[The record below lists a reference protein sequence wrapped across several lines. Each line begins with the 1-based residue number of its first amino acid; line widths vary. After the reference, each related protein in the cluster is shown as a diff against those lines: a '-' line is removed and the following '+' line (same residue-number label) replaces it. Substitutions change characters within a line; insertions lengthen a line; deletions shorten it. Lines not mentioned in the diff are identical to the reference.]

1 MNKHCFRL
9 IFSKPLGFFIPVAEI
24 TRAKRK
30 PGQRQGPAASAV
42 APKPPA
48 FSIKHLALSMWVAAV
63 PSWATAEILL
73 DRSTGATVSSAVNGV
88 PVIEIAN
95 PNGNGLSHNRFGQF
109 DVANP
114 GVIFNNSMVNGTSQI
129 GGAVLLNPNLKQTA
143 KAILTEITGNRPSS
157 ISGTL
162 EVFGDAADLLI
173 ANRIKPDGNEIAA
186 GTLGL
191 FGLDHLKTSV
201 SNQGILNPALQELLN
216 VPEDRVH
223 QIMPMFT
230 DLQSGKEY
238 FPSLTQPKASHA
250 GASIAHPFKFVPEHD
265 QPNNS
270 QGIYQE
276 RKNRSHVIVNLVG
289 DKAAA
294 EVTQIQAAHPSSSI
308 TFAGDSKGLHYESGI
323 APNFRSD
330 IPTKVYLLLDPAKP
344 TLSTDVVLSQL
355 GKMLGRDENS
365 FKVKEGSLDSGADT
379 HL

>member
-24 TRAKRK
+24 ATAQRK

-143 KAILTEITGNRPSS
+143 KAILTEVTGNRPSS

-173 ANRIKPDGNEIAA
+173 AIP
-186 GTLGL
+186 
-191 FGLDHLKTSV
+191 
-201 SNQGILNPALQELLN
+201 NP
-216 VPEDRVH
+216 V
-223 QIMPMFT
+223 
-230 DLQSGKEY
+230 
-238 FPSLTQPKASHA
+238 
-250 GASIAHPFKFVPEHD
+250 
-265 QPNNS
+265 
-270 QGIYQE
+270 
-276 RKNRSHVIVNLVG
+276 
-289 DKAAA
+289 
-294 EVTQIQAAHPSSSI
+294 
-308 TFAGDSKGLHYESGI
+308 
-323 APNFRSD
+323 
-330 IPTKVYLLLDPAKP
+330 
-344 TLSTDVVLSQL
+344 
-355 GKMLGRDENS
+355 
-365 FKVKEGSLDSGADT
+365 
-379 HL
+379 